1 MIYRS
6 EAIYKKI
13 KAETEISSEAEFLS
27 LVKSGTITDEILLEA
42 CLDLRLKL
50 AQNFKLDH
58 ISFLTGNGC
67 SIYAGSKSTLEF
79 VIENAVEKE
88 KLDALKDV
96 IEKISSI
103 TSLEEKLNALLT
115 IQEFYRIT
123 GDPKESIVS
132 EIIKSL
138 KSYLLNNYV
147 NSVKYGELLYHEALL
162 LKLRSLGCLK
172 KLNLYTLNY
181 DLALE
186 YILDKL
192 SIDYDNGFSGFVNRK
207 FDSRTLQT
215 SDKTKL
221 VKIHGSVNW
230 IYDVSD
236 SSIKETQPK
245 FKNGKVEVEDAEH
258 VLIYPTEQKLYQTY
272 NAPYSELMRSM
283 LNGFET
289 GRNLILVLGYKYGD
303 EHINEILYK
312 AVANPNNI
320 FYFFDYAGGDC
331 DFIKKMDVLSNSTQ
345 NINILAGKF
354 LGDFTKFVKYLMP
367 ANAEKTD
374 EERIFELLGKVLN
387 HG

>member
-6 EAIYKKI
+6 KDIYTKI
-13 KAETEISSEAEFLS
+13 KDGPESLGDDEFS
-27 LVKSGTITDEILLEA
+27 NLVDSGTITDEMLLNA
-42 CLDLRLKL
+42 FSDLRLKL

-79 VIENAVEKE
+79 NISDAVEKD
-88 KLDALKDV
+88 KLDLLSDV
-96 IEKISSI
+96 IAKISGMP
-103 TSLEEKLNALLT
+103 LEEELNALLT
-115 IQEFYRIT
+115 IQEFYHIM
-123 GDPKESIVS
+123 GDDKEHIVS
-132 EIIKSL
+132 EIITNL

-147 NSVKYGELLYHEALL
+147 NSVEYSKLTYHEALL
-162 LKLRSLGCLK
+162 LKLRSFGCLK
-172 KLNLYTLNY
+172 KVNLYTLNY
-181 DLALE
+181 DLTLE

-192 SIDYDNGFSGFVNRK
+192 SIDYENGFSGFVNRK
-207 FDSRTLQT
+207 FDPRTLQFP
-215 SDKTKL
+215 DKTKL

-230 IYDVSD
+230 VYDVD
-236 SSIKETQPK
+236 DRIIKETQPK
-245 FKNGKVEVEDAEH
+245 FEDGKVKVEDAEH

-283 LNGFET
+283 LDGFET

-312 AVANPNNI
+312 AVANPNNV
-320 FYFFDYAGGDC
+320 FYFFDYAGGNNA
-331 DFIKKMDVLSNSTQ
+331 FIQRMIELSNSTQ
-345 NINILAGKF
+345 NINIFLGRF
-354 LGDFTKFVKYLMP
+354 LGDFTKFVKYMMP

-387 HG
+387 HD